1 MSQNFKKIKPGK
13 GGKAHTGRKAKPQQ
27 KKAQGFK
34 AKSNKKLT
42 QNINKNLEEVII
54 GRAKEAKIRLKIAG
68 QNRKKK

>member
-1 MSQNFKKIKPGK
+1 MAQNFKKMKPGK
-13 GGKAHTGRKAKPQQ
+13 GGKAHQGRKAKPQQ

-34 AKSNKKLT
+34 AKSNKVLT
-42 QNINKNLEEVII
+42 KNINRNAEDIII